1 MEANKEQLFNKII
14 RNFAFIENLLLY
26 EDVLETHIRTL
37 IELARLLEDTSLRL
51 RDAFNKKKVHME
63 GNCPS
68 FFLPPPSFKT
78 REMKRKEIF

>member
-37 IELARLLEDTSLRL
+37 IELARLLEDTSFRL
-51 RDAFNKKKVHME
+51 ITNHEDDE
-63 GNCPS
+63 
-68 FFLPPPSFKT
+68 
-78 REMKRKEIF
+78 EEED

>member
-37 IELARLLEDTSLRL
+37 IELARLLEDTVK
-51 RDAFNKKKVHME
+51 D
-63 GNCPS
+63 
-68 FFLPPPSFKT
+68 
-78 REMKRKEIF
+78 

>member
-51 RDAFNKKKVHME
+51 ITNHEDDE
-63 GNCPS
+63 
-68 FFLPPPSFKT
+68 
-78 REMKRKEIF
+78 EEED

>member
-51 RDAFNKKKVHME
+51 ITNHEDD
-63 GNCPS
+63 
-68 FFLPPPSFKT
+68 
-78 REMKRKEIF
+78 KEEED